1 MQKTELGTLL
11 IDLEEVLKKLTLYW
25 HNHTPEEVEKDTIYE
40 LPCDACE
47 EDSTMS

>member
-1 MQKTELGTLL
+1 MQKTELGKLL
-11 IDLEEVLKKLTLYW
+11 IDLQDVLNKLLLYW